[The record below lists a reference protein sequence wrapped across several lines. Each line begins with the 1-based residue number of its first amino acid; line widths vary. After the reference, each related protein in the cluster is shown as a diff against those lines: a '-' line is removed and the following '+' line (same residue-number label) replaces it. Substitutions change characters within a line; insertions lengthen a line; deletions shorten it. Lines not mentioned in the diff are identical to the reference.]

1 MTELQ
6 TGGFP
11 EEGLR
16 FDAPSRLNELVFKIL
31 RDHIVDG
38 AFENGLVLRENAV
51 AEAFGVG
58 RAPVR
63 MALRRL
69 EEEFLVSKRAG
80 HGFQVSRGG
89 TPKQSLHVPLAKA
102 GLIVPPELN
111 ERLNKRNRRQHIYP
125 TVERAVAACLT
136 LGRFRINQ
144 SALAEHFG
152 VSRTVAHEVL
162 TGLERVGFVRQG
174 RNARWY
180 AGRLTVE
187 DLRESYEL
195 RWLLEPVA
203 LLQAAP
209 GLSRKRLTEAR
220 DQILRAQ
227 QKDLPDPEDLNDIEM
242 ALHTGIV
249 LDCTNRQMRTVLR
262 NCQLP
267 IIVTYGTVVRRA
279 DTSRH
284 KSGIP
289 ETLAEHLAIIDLLL
303 DGRSEA
309 ASKALEAHIRHGSEM
324 SLPHFVDAPAVATD
338 SIPPYLILEP
348 EN

>member
-1 MTELQ
+1 MTHLQ
-6 TGGFP
+6 TGGSVA
-11 EEGLR
+11 EELR
-16 FDAPSRLNELVFKIL
+16 SDAPSRLNELVFEIL

-38 AFENGLVLRENAV
+38 AFEDGLVLRENAV

-63 MALRRL
+63 MALKRL
-69 EEEFLVSKRAG
+69 EDEFLICKRQG
-80 HGFQVSRGG
+80 HGFQVAQGG
-89 TPKQSLHVPLAKA
+89 APKKSVHLPLHKA
-102 GLIVPPELN
+102 GLIVPADLDEKLV
-111 ERLNKRNRRQHIYP
+111 KRNRRQHIYP
-125 TVERAVAACLT
+125 AVERAVAASLT

-152 VSRTVAHEVL
+152 VSRTVAHEIL

-209 GLSRKRLTEAR
+209 GLSRQRLAAAR

-227 QKDLPDPEDLNDIEM
+227 GKGPPDPEDLNDIEV

-267 IIVTYGTVVRRA
+267 IIVTYGTVVRRP
-279 DTSRH
+279 DVSPHR
-284 KSGIP
+284 SGIP
-289 ETLAEHLAIIDLLL
+289 ETLAEHLKIIELLL
-303 DGRSEA
+303 DGRAEE
-309 ASKALEAHIRHGSEM
+309 ASKALEAHIRHGAEM
-324 SLPHFVDAPAVATD
+324 SLPHFAKPPITAPEN
-338 SIPPYLILEP
+338 IPPYLIQE
-348 EN
+348 EEG